1 MSRDY
6 LETAV
11 GGLVLAAAVGF
22 LLYVN
27 DIRGGSAEDGTYEL
41 VAYFGRANGLAVGSE
56 VRLAGVRIG
65 SVREVRI
72 DYDRYQAEVRMEVA
86 AASRIPEDS
95 TAQIRGDGLFGSSYI
110 GVVPGGSDEMLD
122 TGEVFS
128 VTQGAVDLV
137 DLLGR
142 AVAGGE

>member
-27 DIRGGSAEDGTYEL
+27 GIREGSAGDGSYEL

-95 TAQIRGDGLFGSSYI
+95 AAQVRGDGLFGGSYI
-110 GVVPGGSDEMLD
+110 GVEPGASDEMLD
-122 TGEVFS
+122 AGEVFAF
-128 VTQGAVDLV
+128 TQGAVDLV

-142 AVAGGE
+142 VVAGGE